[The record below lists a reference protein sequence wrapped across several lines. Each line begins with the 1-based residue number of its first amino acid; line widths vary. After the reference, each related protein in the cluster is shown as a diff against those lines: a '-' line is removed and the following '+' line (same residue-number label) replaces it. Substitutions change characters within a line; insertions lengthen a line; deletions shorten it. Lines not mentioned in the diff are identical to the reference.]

1 MYQLKTKLFK
11 VSVSSVLVYTS
22 DFEDDWPL
30 DRNQLLILDGNR
42 DCLVVLIDPTA
53 FTNQLLAKEVI
64 SVGEKDFIASKAT
77 HSEKNKA
84 LLDILRRTSR
94 KNYKKAI
101 NCLRETYQDR
111 IANILMQ
118 GGKLRVDVFVFR
130 L

>member
-1 MYQLKTKLFK
+1 MKLFK

-22 DFEDDWPL
+22 DFGDDWPL

-53 FTNQLLAKEVI
+53 FTNELLAKEVI
-64 SVGEKDFIASKAT
+64 SVGEKDFIAYKGT

-84 LLDILRRTSR
+84 LLDILRRTSQ

-118 GGKLRVDVFVFR
+118 GGKLREDLFVFH